1 MPARLRLALL
11 VGLALGLIAGS
22 VYLLHLDREIRERFA
37 GVRWAVPSKVF
48 AAPMELYPGL
58 GIDAEALAREL
69 DRLGYREVAQPERP
83 GTYSQSARAVDLVSR
98 EFEYWDGHEP
108 SRRLFVRFDSKGIR
122 EISEPGVASSHALV
136 RIDPLA
142 IGSIHAAR
150 AEDRLLLK
158 REEVPELLAEGLIA
172 VEDRHF
178 YSHFGVSLR
187 GIGRAVLANIRAGRV
202 VQGGSTIT
210 QQLVRNFFLTLDQ
223 NLQRKIKEAIMAVLL
238 ELHYDKEE
246 ILEAYINEIFLGQ
259 DGSRAIHGFGL
270 AASFYF
276 NKPVAEL
283 NVAETA
289 LLVALA
295 KGASYY
301 NPRRNPER
309 ARARRDLVLKVF
321 RDNGLIDEA
330 AYERAVAQPLGVR
343 SGGDGG
349 GPARYP
355 AFIEQVRRQLQADY
369 KEADLQSEGLRVF
382 TTLVPRVQAALERE
396 VSGGLRD
403 IETRRNIA
411 AGSLEAAAVIARSE
425 SGEIQALLG
434 GRKAGYRGFNRAL
447 DARRPIGSLAKP
459 FVYYAALTQP
469 ERYSLY
475 STIEDRAIHH
485 PLPNG
490 DIWAPRNYDA
500 EAEHGRVRLY
510 EALARSYNLATA
522 RLGLEIGPEA
532 VARAMARAGLET
544 PPLAVPSLALGAVS
558 LSPLQV
564 TQMYTTLASGGYRYP
579 LTSIREVTDAE
590 GEPLTRYGM
599 RVEQGLEEGPTYL
612 TNWALERV
620 TLFGTGQEV
629 YRHIPATTRVAGKT
643 GTTDDFRDSWFAGFG
658 SNRVGVVWVGRDD
671 NAGTGLTGAGGALP
685 LWSATMAAVGLDSYE
700 PYMPES
706 VEERQLD
713 RESGLLAGAGCDQVV
728 VIPFIK
734 GFAPDEPAPCAD
746 EDSGGIR
753 EWFQRLWQ

>member
-1 MPARLRLALL
+1 MPFRLRVVLL
-11 VGLALGLIAGS
+11 VTLALGLIGGS
-22 VYLLHLDREIRERFA
+22 LYLLHLDREIRERFA
-37 GVRWAVPSKVF
+37 GARWAVPSKVY

-58 GIDAEALAREL
+58 AMSARDLAREL
-69 DRLGYREVAQPERP
+69 DRLGYREVARPEQP
-83 GTYSQSARAVDLVSR
+83 GSYSQSSRAVDLVSR
-98 EFEYWDGHEP
+98 SFEYWDGVEP
-108 SRRLFVRFDSKGIR
+108 SRRLFVRFDGKGIR
-122 EISEPGVASSHALV
+122 EISEPGVSSSHALV

-158 REEVPELLAEGLIA
+158 SEEIPELLADGLIA

-178 YSHFGVSLR
+178 YSHYGVSLR
-187 GIGRAVLANIRAGRV
+187 GIARAMVANIRAGRV

-259 DGSRAIHGFGL
+259 DGSRAVHGFGL

-276 NKPVAEL
+276 NKPVDEL
-283 NVAETA
+283 NPAEIA
-289 LLVALA
+289 LLVGLA

-301 NPRRNPER
+301 NPRRHPER
-309 ARARRDLVLKVF
+309 ALQRRNLILGIF
-321 RDNGLIDEA
+321 HDNELIDDA
-330 AYERAVAQPLGVR
+330 AHERALDQPLGLR
-343 SGGDGG
+343 AGSSEG
-349 GPARYP
+349 GPVRYP

-369 KEADLQSEGLRVF
+369 EESDLQSEGLRIF
-382 TTLVPRVQAALERE
+382 TTLVPRAQAALERE
-396 VSGGLRD
+396 IGKGLDTIENRRGIESGSLQ
-403 IETRRNIA
+403 A
-411 AGSLEAAAVIARSE
+411 AGVIARSE

-434 GRKAGYRGFNRAL
+434 GRDGGFSGFNRAL

-459 FVYYAALTQP
+459 FVYYAALAQP
-469 ERYSLY
+469 ERYNLY
-475 STIEDRAIHH
+475 SRIEDRALSV

-490 DIWAPRNYDA
+490 DTWEPRNFDA
-500 EAEHGRVRLY
+500 EAEHGEVRLY

-522 RLGLEIGPEA
+522 RLGVDIGPEA
-532 VARAMARAGLET
+532 IARAMRSAGLQT
-544 PPLAVPSLALGAVS
+544 APLAVPSLALGAVS

-590 GEPLTRYGM
+590 GEPLKRYGM
-599 RVEQGLEEGPTYL
+599 RVERGMEEGPVYL

-620 TLFGTGQEV
+620 TLFGTGQGV
-629 YRHIPATTRVAGKT
+629 YRHLPATTRVPGKT

-658 SNRVGVVWVGRDD
+658 SDRIGVIWVGRDD
-671 NAGTGLTGAGGALP
+671 NGSTGLTGSAGALP
-685 LWSATMAAVGLDSYE
+685 LWSATMADIGLASYE
-700 PYMPES
+700 PYLPDS
-706 VEERQLD
+706 VESLQID
-713 RESGLLAGAGCDQVV
+713 RESGLLAGEGCDQVV
-728 VIPFIK
+728 VMPFIK
-734 GFAPDEPAPCAD
+734 GFAPEEEAPCA
-746 EDSGGIR
+746 EQGGLR
-753 EWFQRLWQ
+753 GWFERLW

>member
-1 MPARLRLALL
+1 MPARLRLFLL
-11 VGLALGLIAGS
+11 VSLALGVIAGS
-22 VYLLHLDREIRERFA
+22 FYLLHLDREIRERFA
-37 GVRWAVPSKVF
+37 GVRWAVPSKVY

-58 GIDAEALAREL
+58 AIDAEALAREL
-69 DRLGYREVAQPERP
+69 DRLGYRKLEQPERP
-83 GTYSQSARAVDLVSR
+83 GSYSLSRRAVDLVSR
-98 EFEYWDGHEP
+98 EFEYWDGREP
-108 SRRLFVRFDSKGIR
+108 SRRLFVRFDGNGIR

-136 RIDPLA
+136 RIDPQA

-158 REEVPELLAEGLIA
+158 REEVPDLLAEGMIA

-178 YSHFGVSLR
+178 HKHFGVSLR
-187 GIGRAVLANIRAGRV
+187 GIGRAMLANIRAGRV

-283 NVAETA
+283 NAAETA

-301 NPRRNPER
+301 NPRRHPER
-309 ARARRDLVLKVF
+309 ARQRRDLVLEVF

-330 AYERAVAQPLGVR
+330 AYERALEQPLGIR
-343 SGGDGG
+343 SGGDDR
-349 GPARYP
+349 GPVRYP

-382 TTLVPRVQAALERE
+382 TTLVPRVQAELERN
-396 VSGGLRD
+396 VADGLAS
-403 IETRRNIA
+403 IESRRGIA
-411 AGSLEAAAVIARSE
+411 ADSLEAAGVIARTE
-425 SGEIQALLG
+425 SGEIQALTG
-434 GRKAGYRGFNRAL
+434 GREAGYRGFNRAL

-459 FVYYAALTQP
+459 FVYYAALAQP
-469 ERYSLY
+469 ERYNLY
-475 STIEDRAIHH
+475 SLIEDRAISH

-490 DIWAPRNYDA
+490 DIWEPRNYDA
-500 EAEHGRVRLY
+500 DVEHGEVRLY

-522 RLGLEIGPEA
+522 RLGIDIGPEA
-532 VARAMARAGLET
+532 VARAMASAGLET

-564 TQMYTTLASGGYRYP
+564 TQMYATLASGGYRYP
-579 LTSIREVTDAE
+579 LTSIREVTDAD

-599 RVEQGLEEGPTYL
+599 RVERGLEEGPTYL

-620 TLFGTGQEV
+620 TLFGTGQGV
-629 YRHIPATTRVAGKT
+629 YRHLPATTRVAGKT

-658 SNRVGVVWVGRDD
+658 SDRVGVVWVGRDD
-671 NAGTGLTGAGGALP
+671 NAGSGLTGASGALP
-685 LWSATMAAVGLDSYE
+685 IWSATMDAIGITSYE
-700 PYMPES
+700 PYMPDS
-706 VEERQLD
+706 VQEQQLD
-713 RESGLLAGAGCDQVV
+713 RESGLLAGEGCEQVV

-734 GFAPDEPAPCAD
+734 GFAPEEPAPCAGK
-746 EDSGGIR
+746 DSGGIR
-753 EWFQRLWQ
+753 EWFQRLW